1 MAFFNSQLRDDLLPN
16 AQYRQIWQTLA
27 SRMASR
33 DASRLIVGLLH
44 LAATANCE
52 AALGELVAEE
62 LLAGKLP
69 VLNEFKQRWGIA
81 EDRKRPTVDVIQHTL
96 ESYNSLIPMG
106 WEVHHA
112 IH

>member
-1 MAFFNSQLRDDLLPN
+1 LLPN
-16 AQYRQIWQTLA
+16 AQYRQIWQALA
-27 SRMASR
+27 SRIPSR
-33 DASRLIVGLLH
+33 DASRLIVDILY

-52 AALGELVAEE
+52 AALGEVVAAE
-62 LLAGKLP
+62 LLSGKLP
-69 VLNEFKQRWGIA
+69 VLSELKQRWGIA
-81 EDRKRPTVDVIQHTL
+81 SAQQCPTVDVIQHTL